1 MFFFGVKVANYKV
14 KETPTVTGRCSV
26 IGRRCWRSTLWLP
39 RRTGVVSLG
48 KGGKLQGKGDA
59 NRHGKVFSDI
69 EQGLYKYKADFSVDL
84 QQRRP
89 ITEHLPVT
97 VGVSFTL

>member
-1 MFFFGVKVANYKV
+1 MANYKV
-14 KETPTVTGRCSV
+14 KETPTVTVRCSV

-59 NRHGKVFSDI
+59 NRYGKVFSDRPPLL
-69 EQGLYKYKADFSVDL
+69 EVHAVVAEAYGCCVFP
-84 QQRRP
+84 RR
-89 ITEHLPVT
+89 LPPLPCVFACRCQA
-97 VGVSFTL
+97 SE